1 MASSLKLSELPV
13 ASSLISD
20 DVFLV
25 ADVTNSVSKRITFET
40 LNTLLSFED
49 LQGYQ
54 TYVTDTESFQD
65 QIDLLR
71 GDGSLIHSLSDMDE
85 IVTNLQDTIEG
96 VRLSLTSTINTLRDN
111 VDLEILNRNS
121 IDQAVLARTDE
132 LEDSQLQHG
141 FATGYLFIQEFQGGY
156 I

>member
-13 ASSLISD
+13 ASNLNSD
-20 DVFLV
+20 DVLLV
-25 ADVTNSVSKRITFET
+25 ADVTNSVSKRITFGT

-49 LQGYQ
+49 LAGYQ
-54 TYVTDTESFQD
+54 TYVNDIQSFQD
-65 QIDLLR
+65 QIELLR
-71 GDGSLIHSLSDMDE
+71 GDGSLVHSLSDMDE
-85 IVTNLQDTIEG
+85 LITGLGDSIEG

-121 IDQAVLARTDE
+121 VDQSTLARLSE
-132 LEDSQLQHG
+132 VQDSALQHG
-141 FATGYLFIQEFQGGY
+141 FATGYLFVQEFKGGY